1 MGITSDGGLQQIIR
15 AVQMGITSDG
25 VSKKIFIRAVQMGIT
40 SDGGLQTN
48 IYSSSTNGD
57 NLRRGSPKIHL
68 FEQYKWG

>member
-1 MGITSDGGLQQIIR
+1 
-15 AVQMGITSDG
+15 
-25 VSKKIFIRAVQMGIT
+25 MGIT

-57 NLRRGSPKIHL
+57 NLRRGSPTNYSSSTNGDNLRRGSPNKYL